1 MANLSEVFGD
11 FYSDEASTSFNYT
24 THRVPPALNSYFDQ
38 SPIFKNNSA
47 KYKQDCQSRQD
58 QQVQSPY
65 ILEINDEF
73 VKQLFANPLFREWLA
88 KSIIN
93 NSDGSKF
100 CDTCI
105 DFFRRYTIPCL
116 TGVGVLFLIVLILIL
131 RR

>member
-47 KYKQDCQSRQD
+47 KYKQEP
-58 QQVQSPY
+58 QVQSPY

-116 TGVGVLFLIVLILIL
+116 TGVGILFLIVLILIL
-131 RR
+131 RH